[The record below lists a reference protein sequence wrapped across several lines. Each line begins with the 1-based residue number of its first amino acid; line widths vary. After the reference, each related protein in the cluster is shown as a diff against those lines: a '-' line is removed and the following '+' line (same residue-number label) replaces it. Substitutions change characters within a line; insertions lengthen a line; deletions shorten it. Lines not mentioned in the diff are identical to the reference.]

1 MVVADQAFS
10 VALNP
15 EHEPLVAAATDA
27 CEAALQMI
35 APKVKTNAIGK
46 IVEGIIKK
54 AGFASVRELS
64 GHQLSQY
71 ELHSGI
77 NIPNI
82 ALPTGKIIE
91 ENQVFAIETFASTG
105 TGHVHDR
112 PYVYIYSYQPE
123 RRGAIRQALIA
134 RSTMQAEAAGA
145 GLIGTSA
152 YGGGRGAVGA
162 QLGANLGFGSMMSGL
177 GQQYTGFTA
186 QAARYQGQA
195 QLGSAVAGFAM
206 QAMPYSSQIGNTL
219 GAAVGIPKVG
229 QINFS

>member
-1 MVVADQAFS
+1 MVLTTTAAILAATAVVGTGYSIYKQEEAGKAQRR
-10 VALNP
+10 
-15 EHEPLVAAATDA
+15 AAATQA
-27 CEAALQMI
+27 RMQAAQ
-35 APKVKTNAIGK
+35 AT
-46 IVEGIIKK
+46 
-54 AGFASVRELS
+54 R
-64 GHQLSQY
+64 
-71 ELHSGI
+71 
-77 NIPNI
+77 
-82 ALPTGKIIE
+82 
-91 ENQVFAIETFASTG
+91 
-105 TGHVHDR
+105 
-112 PYVYIYSYQPE
+112 E

-206 QAMPYSSQIGNTL
+206 QALPYE
-219 GAAVGIPKVG
+219 G
-229 QINFS
+229 QIQGAITNFRNPVYNSTNLSRAASGQNLAGGF